1 VSTLRRVCVFC
12 GSNPGNRRDYEDAAV
27 ALGRALVDRDL
38 ELVYGGASVGL
49 MGVLADAV
57 LAAGG
62 RAVGVMPE
70 AFVAKE
76 IVHDGLSELL
86 VVSSMHERKAA
97 MAERADAFVALP
109 GGFGTFEETLEVITW
124 TQLGLH
130 AKPVG
135 LLDVAGFFDHLVRF
149 IDHAVD
155 EGFVR
160 TAHRELVIVD
170 PEPIGMLDRLQRF
183 EPPTV
188 AKWIDRSST

>member
-1 VSTLRRVCVFC
+1 MSTLRRVCVFC